1 MIFGMSNEEKRQI
14 VLKGN
19 LYKGL
24 IVLSLPI
31 IINNLMH
38 TLYNLADTFW
48 VSWISDVDMEV
59 ATISNVWPILM
70 LFIAFGMGLQIAG
83 TSLMS
88 QYIGANEKEK
98 ANRLASQIFMF
109 AFFVGLIMTVLAYI
123 FAPYI
128 LRLMQLDQNPEIYK
142 LGLSYLRIMFVGIT
156 LDFCLFVFTAMRQ
169 AYGDTVTPVL
179 YTGSSVILNVL
190 LDPLFIVVFKLG
202 VPGVAY
208 ATILAKLI
216 VMPFWLHKAFF
227 DKNSVHLILR
237 RMKLKWSMVK
247 KIMKVMIPASFSG
260 SLTALGFT
268 VLNAFILSY
277 GESTMAAFGVGN
289 RITSLIMMPAMG
301 IGSTL
306 AFYIGQNIGN
316 ENYKRAKSSFYT
328 SLKLTLLM
336 MFVGMAIILPYPVRL
351 YIVKLF
357 LRENETI
364 KLAVTYMLFV
374 GLNIPLMGIF
384 QNFNGVFVGAGKSNY
399 TFIMSMTRLW
409 GIRIPMILIFKNFT
423 NLGSSGIW
431 YAMVLSNI
439 IVCILGLCI
448 YKIGKWERKIVS

>member
-1 MIFGMSNEEKRQI
+1 MILKMSNDEKRQV

-24 IVLSLPI
+24 IVLSVPI
-31 IINNLMH
+31 IINNLLH

-48 VSWISDVDMEV
+48 VSRISDVDKEV
-59 ATISNVWPILM
+59 AAISNVWPVLM

-88 QYIGANEKEK
+88 QYIGANEKDK
-98 ANRLASQIFMF
+98 ASKLASQIFMF
-109 AFFVGLIMTVLAYI
+109 AFFIALFMTVLAYL
-123 FAPYI
+123 FAPLI
-128 LRLMQLDQNPEIYK
+128 MQLMQLDEKPEIYK
-142 LGLSYLRIMFVGIT
+142 LGLSYLRIMFIGIS
-156 LDFCLFVFTAMRQ
+156 LDFCLFVFTSMRQ

-179 YTGSSVILNVL
+179 FTGSSVILNVL
-190 LDPLFIVVFKLG
+190 LDPLFIVIFKMG

-216 VMPFWLHKAFF
+216 VMPFWLYKAFF
-227 DKNSVHLILR
+227 DKNSIHLILKQ
-237 RMKLKWSMVK
+237 MKLKWKMIK
-247 KIMKVMIPASFSG
+247 KIVKVMIPASFSG
-260 SLTALGFT
+260 SLTALGFI
-268 VLNAFILSY
+268 VLNAFIFSY

-301 IGSTL
+301 IGSAL

-316 ENYKRAKSSFYT
+316 ENYERAKESFYT

-351 YIVKLF
+351 FIVKVF

-364 KLAVTYMLFV
+364 KLAVTYMMFV
-374 GLNIPLMGIF
+374 GLNIPLMGVF
-384 QNFNGVFVGAGKSNY
+384 QNFNGVFVGSGKSIY

-409 GIRIPMILIFKNFT
+409 GIRIPLILIFKYYTDF
-423 NLGSSGIW
+423 GSSGIW

-439 IVCILGLCI
+439 IVCILGFIL
-448 YKIGKWERKIVS
+448 YKFGKWERRIV